1 MKALV
6 FCDFPPVFYS
16 LCKFQTMFKQTP
28 LETVNLFTDAALQFL
43 DRMAVELGLPMKK
56 IEVCVSHAWN
66 FIVVGAR
73 PLDMQRSHVL
83 GTIKCHIHGIKSE
96 KSWL

>member
-1 MKALV
+1 
-6 FCDFPPVFYS
+6 
-16 LCKFQTMFKQTP
+16 MFKQTP

-43 DRMAVELGLPMKK
+43 DRMAEELGLPMKK

-73 PLDMQRSHVL
+73 PLDIQ
-83 GTIKCHIHGIKSE
+83 
-96 KSWL
+96 